1 MILFS
6 FKDIF
11 VLLSCKES
19 NLLRNLA
26 SSISCLQLSFY
37 FQLRWRQRYSAT
49 SYFSYF
55 TNIVRATIVSI
66 SGPGGTGGHL
76 NYFCVCWKAKSWLSV
91 NKKWHLWHPL
101 NWNIIPASFLSM
113 PPLHLFEMDFWECAS
128 AQKTFY
134 IYWKALLK
142 PINFNE
148 CLLNFNAFLKYFCKL
163 FSRNGHEWYKNVCIL
178 SIFMDISELSV
189 KNDA

>member
-1 MILFS
+1 MVSLIL
-6 FKDIF
+6 
-11 VLLSCKES
+11 
-19 NLLRNLA
+19 
-26 SSISCLQLSFY
+26 
-37 FQLRWRQRYSAT
+37 YS
-49 SYFSYF
+49 YIKLDLKIYLDELFLYF
-55 TNIVRATIVSI
+55 TNIVTATIVSI

-113 PPLHLFEMDFWECAS
+113 PGLIFSPPLHLFEMDFWECAS

-142 PINFNE
+142 QINFNE

-163 FSRNGHEWYKNVCIL
+163 FSRNGHEWYKNFCIL